1 MPPVPRPS
9 DVAEPLDRGARA
21 RERLLRVAAQIFA
34 EKGFDKASTREI
46 CQAAELNIAAIH
58 YHFGGK
64 EGLYREVLLVPVR
77 EISAQFAGLK
87 APDLPLEDALRL
99 LLAAF
104 VQLVGHP
111 EGVQT
116 MKLHL
121 REMADPS
128 PGYLEAMIGQ
138 IRPQYEAICAAV
150 ARHIGLPEPD
160 DAVHQ
165 LVNGLIAMAQDF
177 CISRDFYLAL
187 RPSLIDGHE
196 ALQRALDRM
205 VEWGCAIVAH
215 ERHKRRAH
223 GA

>member
-1 MPPVPRPS
+1 MPPVPRLS
-9 DVAEPLDRGARA
+9 DPAEPLDRGARA
-21 RERLLRVAAQIFA
+21 RERLLREAARIFA

-46 CQAAELNIAAIH
+46 CQAAELNIAAIN

-77 EISAQFAGLK
+77 EISAQFAGLE
-87 APDLPLEDALRL
+87 APDLPLKDALRQ

-104 VQLVGHP
+104 IGLVDDPDGA
-111 EGVQT
+111 QM

-128 PGYLEAMIGQ
+128 PGYVDTMIAH
-138 IRPQYEAICAAV
+138 IRPQYEAMCSAI

-160 DAVHQ
+160 DTVHQ
-165 LVNGLIAMAQDF
+165 VVSGLVAMAQDF

-187 RPSLIDGHE
+187 RPSLIDSRE
-196 ALQRALDRM
+196 ALLRALDRM

-215 ERHKRRAH
+215 ERHKREVQ